1 MKFPY
6 ELSEQRISLLSKEDQ
21 RIYRFEHS
29 DFFDVSER
37 QRCMQEYQN
46 ALLER
51 QGYYVQEIKKD
62 AQFNYLNESQVV
74 ETANELALYEA
85 EQFLDEMAVFV
96 NEAILSNLYTEDE
109 AAEQL
114 NDLIEHIQNTNK
126 EIMNG
131 AFNLN
136 ENALNE
142 RAGDTVG
149 PDMTWW
155 AEGLGGLFT
164 GLFGIFTFFIM
175 KGKTRAAIKMLENSM
190 NKIVETVDDGLNKK
204 KGRGLWA
211 RIKTRVGSWFGKDT
225 SGKNSGEQNT
235 ICLRTLQENFLVNIG
250 TISMVLCKKIG
261 VIPDD
266 WNQAINALQQNNY
279 NLGDLGQIFDKNIAK
294 PVNELGTLKRE
305 K

>member
-29 DFFDVSER
+29 DFFDYNTK
-37 QRCMQEYQN
+37 QKCMQEYQN

-62 AQFNYLNESQVV
+62 PQFNTLNESEVF

-85 EQFLDEMAVFV
+85 GNYAEQLAEFLDEC
-96 NEAILSNLYTEDE
+96 ILENIYTEDE
-109 AAEQL
+109 ATEFLKEFIDNFNEMSQQSLNEGQL
-114 NDLIEHIQNTNK
+114 NEDL
-126 EIMNG
+126 
-131 AFNLN
+131 
-136 ENALNE
+136 
-142 RAGDTVG
+142 GDTDG
-149 PDMTWW
+149 PDMTYW
-155 AEGLGGLFT
+155 AKGLGGLFG
-164 GLFGIFTFFIM
+164 GLFGLFLMLIM

-190 NKIVETVDDGLNKK
+190 NKIVETVDDGINKK
-204 KGRGLWA
+204 KGRGLFA
-211 RIKTRVGSWFGKDT
+211 RIKTRIGSWFGKDW

-235 ICLRTLQENFLVNIG
+235 LCLRVLQENFSANIG
-250 TISMVLCKKIG
+250 QSSMVLCKKLG

-266 WNQAINALQQNNY
+266 WNSALQALQTNNY
-279 NLGDLGQIFDKNIAK
+279 QSGDLAQFDEFIGK
-294 PVNELGTLKRE
+294 PVNELSRLKSE